1 MGGIKLEEAQEY
13 FYNTL
18 IDAMEEVLDELVG
31 DELYEKA
38 CIVRDEIIILKEKR
52 ELERIAKYTGRK
64 INV

>member
-1 MGGIKLEEAQEY
+1 MGGIKLNDAQEY
-13 FYNTL
+13 FYGTL

-38 CIVRDEIIILKEKR
+38 CIVRDEIIALKEKR
-52 ELERIAKYTGRK
+52 QLERNAKYAGRK